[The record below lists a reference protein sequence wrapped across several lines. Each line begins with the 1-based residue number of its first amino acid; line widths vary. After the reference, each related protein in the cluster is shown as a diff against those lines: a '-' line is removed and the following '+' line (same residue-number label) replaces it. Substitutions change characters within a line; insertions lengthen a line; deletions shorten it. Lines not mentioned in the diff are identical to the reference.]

1 MAPRLRWTRR
11 RRFASSPDQNS
22 GVGEPP
28 NNTFV
33 VWRLILDAASLTLD
47 SASCRVQAPEMS
59 SPRQRREG
67 FRRVPDWTMDC
78 YRVQRGNAMN
88 ADAVA
93 KRIQAEFEEMPGLTL
108 TVSQASR
115 LFGLDREIC
124 RDVIDEL
131 VRRAYLRRT
140 KTGVITRE
148 DR

>member
-1 MAPRLRWTRR
+1 
-11 RRFASSPDQNS
+11 
-22 GVGEPP
+22 
-28 NNTFV
+28 
-33 VWRLILDAASLTLD
+33 
-47 SASCRVQAPEMS
+47 
-59 SPRQRREG
+59 
-67 FRRVPDWTMDC
+67 
-78 YRVQRGNAMN
+78 MN
-88 ADAVA
+88 ADTVA